1 MPGYWSE
8 LRRNALLLFP
18 LTLLALL
25 GLLFADNSWRGLW
38 QETSAAVTRPAML
51 VVVIGAATAAQRAA
65 GFGQRSVAELHA
77 VMPRPKAQID
87 LARLAGLATPF
98 LAAYVVMA
106 GVGFVVTAMV
116 GSPGGPQW
124 SYPTFALLGI
134 VVAVS
139 FGFAVGRAFPSRF
152 TGALMGVAAVLSLSF
167 LPYDGGLSLYIP
179 HQTVSHAFDDS
190 LLLVRVLL
198 AVTACAAAI
207 SIGYLRRTERMG
219 ERAPFVP
226 SLAVSAVLLSMAL
239 SAASGPLLIQ
249 RPAPTAAACAEVS
262 GSRVCVWPEHEP
274 LLGDAT
280 QAAASINAALQKVAR
295 PPQTYVEVGLP
306 PAGDLGFLLDY
317 GDAGLAN
324 TMVDQ
329 ALPDPAVCDGISG
342 TSAIAQ
348 ADAHRN
354 LTIWL
359 EARALGSDTIPSNVR
374 YFSSEPGWRE
384 PIEAAL
390 RLSDSDQEAQ
400 AREWLATAQEPC

>member
-8 LRRNALLLFP
+8 LRRNGPLPFP

-25 GLLFADNSWRGLW
+25 ALLFADDSWRGLW

-51 VVVIGAATAAQRAA
+51 AVVIGAATAAQRAA
-65 GFGQRSVAELHA
+65 GLGQRSIAELHA

-98 LAAYVVMA
+98 LAAYVVMT

-124 SYPTFALLGI
+124 SYPAFAFLGT

-139 FGFAVGRAFPSRF
+139 FGFAVGRAIPSRF
-152 TGALMGVAAVLSLSF
+152 AGALMGVAAVLSLSF

-179 HQTVSHAFDDS
+179 HQTVSHVFDDS
-190 LLLVRVLL
+190 LLLVRGLL
-198 AVTACAAAI
+198 AITACAAAI
-207 SIGYLRRTERMG
+207 SVGYLRRTERMG
-219 ERAPFVP
+219 EQASFVP
-226 SLAVSAVLLSMAL
+226 TLAVAAVLLGMAI

-249 RPAPTAAACAEVS
+249 RSPPAAAACAEVS

-274 LLGDAT
+274 LLDDAT
-280 QAAASINAALQKVAR
+280 QAAASINAALQNVAR
-295 PPQTYVEVGLP
+295 PPKAYMEVGLAN
-306 PAGDLGFLLDY
+306 AGDLGFLLDY
-317 GDAGLAN
+317 GGAGLTS
-324 TMVDQ
+324 TMADQ
-329 ALPDPAVCDGISG
+329 ALPDPVTCDGASEEL
-342 TSAIAQ
+342 AIAR
-348 ADAHRN
+348 ADARRN

-359 EARALGSDTIPSNVR
+359 EARALGSDTMPSNVR

-400 AREWLATAQEPC
+400 AREWLATAQQPC